1 MNNMSKEKTSFELTP
16 SFILLLAVSC
26 GVAVASLYY
35 IQPLESM
42 IAVDFGVSVGN
53 IGFAAML
60 TQIGYAL
67 GLFFIVP
74 LGDIFE
80 RRSLIIRMLVLVV
93 IALIGVTISR
103 NYVFFA
109 LALFI
114 VGITSI
120 VPQLII
126 PYAAQLAK
134 PEKRGSV
141 LGTVMGGLLIGI
153 LLSRTFSGMIGSVL
167 GWRPVYLFATGLI
180 LLLLLIIRI
189 TFPKSYPT
197 TKVSYLYLLRSIPQ
211 LVKNQRVLQASAV
224 NGFFMFGSFSV
235 FWTSLIFLLES
246 PEYHMGT
253 REAGLVGLVG
263 VVGALA
269 APIIGKFNDKGD
281 PGVSVGIGTVL
292 SALAYIC
299 FWFFG
304 YQLIGLIS
312 GVIIL
317 DLGNQSAQ
325 VSNQARI
332 QALGDEVRSRNN
344 TVYMSSYFIGGALG
358 SFLGTLSWQMYGWHG
373 VCAVGL
379 LFQMGA
385 LIAHYLMYKE
395 KK

>member
-1 MNNMSKEKTSFELTP
+1 MNNISKEKTNFELTP

-42 IAVDFGVSVGN
+42 LAVDFGVSVGN

-80 RRSLIIRMLVLVV
+80 RRSLIIRMLILVV
-93 IALIGVTISR
+93 ISLIGVTVSR
-103 NYVFFA
+103 HYVFFA
-109 LALFI
+109 WALFI

-126 PYAAQLAK
+126 PYAAQLSK

-180 LLLLLIIRI
+180 LLLLLIIRL

-211 LVKNQRVLQASAV
+211 LIKNQRVLQASAV

-281 PGVSVGIGTVL
+281 PS
-292 SALAYIC
+292 
-299 FWFFG
+299 
-304 YQLIGLIS
+304 
-312 GVIIL
+312 
-317 DLGNQSAQ
+317 
-325 VSNQARI
+325 
-332 QALGDEVRSRNN
+332 
-344 TVYMSSYFIGGALG
+344 
-358 SFLGTLSWQMYGWHG
+358 
-373 VCAVGL
+373 
-379 LFQMGA
+379 
-385 LIAHYLMYKE
+385 
-395 KK
+395 